1 MRTHMDKKIIRK
13 QAIEKSKSIKDKQVK
28 ETSIV
33 KTLLSICSKYNR
45 IGVYLAKDNEV
56 NINSLINLLFMSKKR
71 VFAPKITQNEI
82 KFIEI
87 SDLSTDSFTINNYGI
102 REPLS
107 NKHIEYDDLDLI
119 IVPGVAFDRLMDRL
133 GHGKGYYDKYLL
145 NFKGVKVGVCFEE
158 TLFEELPTD
167 SHDIKVDMVVTDKQ
181 TIKNRN

>member
-1 MRTHMDKKIIRK
+1 MDKKIVRK
-13 QAIEKSKSIKDKQVK
+13 QAIERSKHIVNKQVK

-33 KTLLSICSKYNR
+33 KTLFSLCSKYNR

-56 NINSLINLLFMSKKR
+56 NIDSLINSLFKSKKQ

-87 SDLSTDSFTINNYGI
+87 SDLSADSFTINNYGI

-107 NKHIEYDDLDLI
+107 NKHIECDDLELI
-119 IVPGVAFDRLMDRL
+119 IVPGVAFDRLMNRL

-145 NFKGVKVGVCFEE
+145 NFKGIKVGICFEE
-158 TLFEELPTD
+158 LLFKELPND
-167 SHDIKVDMVVTDKQ
+167 SHDIKMDMVVTDKRL
-181 TIKNRN
+181 INN